1 MKGAARRTV
10 ARQIYLISRQTPSG
24 TSNNLKFRYRVQLIL
39 QSARYI
45 STHYAEQGSYYLNVE
60 RVLNI
65 IMQYIRNVTCVQY
78 RIYFLASFVTIVE
91 KI

>member
-1 MKGAARRTV
+1 MHKHIPSIFREIANMKGAARKTAV
-10 ARQIYLISRQTPSG
+10 AREIYLISEQMPSG

-60 RVLNI
+60 CVLNI
-65 IMQYIRNVTCVQY
+65 IM
-78 RIYFLASFVTIVE
+78 
-91 KI
+91 